1 MVSDVSI
8 PNDEDNNNTDDKEK
22 EDSYVNM
29 ELGLPIKDDDGL
41 MHAIVKRR
49 KLDDEGK
56 DVVNMNNIPLLDT
69 RAYKVV
75 FSDSTTEVLTANIIS
90 ENLLA
95 QVDEEGHCQIL
106 LDDIIYYIQNVNAIG
121 KEDAFNKTLNGKKR
135 GKITTEGWQLCIQWK
150 DGSTDWVALKDIK

>member
-69 RAYKVV
+69 RAYKVD

-90 ENLLA
+90 ENLSV
-95 QVDEEGHCQIL
+95 QVDEEVHRQIL
-106 LDDIIYYIQNVNAIG
+106 LDNIIDHRQVVNFLG
-121 KEDAFNKTLNGKKR
+121 KEDVFM
-135 GKITTEGWQLCIQWK
+135 
-150 DGSTDWVALKDIK
+150 